1 MDQEFWLERWENNQ
15 IGFHLRDRA
24 NPCLDKYWHL
34 TKLTPG
40 ATVFVPLCG
49 KSLDLLWFAEQGY
62 KVIGVELAEKA
73 VQDFFKE
80 HQLTPSL
87 VETAEFKCYQAANI
101 TLYSGDFFALTKAH
115 LAQCSAV
122 YDRAAL
128 VAWPPE
134 LQARYA
140 AHLFSILPQASTGLV
155 VVMDYLQ
162 NEMAGPPF
170 AVSEAQ
176 LNSFLTND
184 YQVERVGQ
192 RDILRYEPKFVERG
206 LTSLTEN
213 VFLLSAQ
220 TQTAG
225 AN

>member
-1 MDQEFWLERWENNQ
+1 MDQEFWLERWENDQ

-24 NPCLDKYWHL
+24 NPCLDKYWYL
-34 TKLTPG
+34 TQLAPG

-62 KVIGVELAEKA
+62 KVIGVELADKA
-73 VQDFFKE
+73 VQDFFQE
-80 HQLTPSL
+80 HQLTPSIL
-87 VETAEFKCYQAANI
+87 ETEDFTCYQAANI

-134 LQARYA
+134 LQGRYA
-140 AHLFSILPQASTGLV
+140 AHLFSILPPQVSGLM

-162 NEMAGPPF
+162 SEMPGPPF

-176 LNSFLTND
+176 LHNFLPSG
-184 YQVERVGQ
+184 YPVRQVGQ
-192 RDILRYEPKFVERG
+192 RDILRYEPKFIERG
-206 LTSLTEN
+206 LSSLTEN
-213 VFLLSAQ
+213 VFLLGPSAEN
-220 TQTAG
+220 AE